1 MRFFLLPLMLIAGL
15 GLALSLLAHLFAL
28 TGSSDRFAALLSEDQ
43 MGQLMTGMTLGIFVV
58 WAPAVLI
65 AQRINNGNRL
75 KFSWK
80 KVLAGCPIWMSYTGY
95 GLFAYAIGN
104 FFLSISHEQ
113 MNDQQGLRAFS
124 GHWMMFYGLAFC
136 IFYSSWQR
144 PFLLRTKHCPAG
156 HEVAH
161 DDEFCSL
168 CGLPTAQSGQDPL

>member
-1 MRFFLLPLMLIAGL
+1 
-15 GLALSLLAHLFAL
+15 
-28 TGSSDRFAALLSEDQ
+28 
-43 MGQLMTGMTLGIFVV
+43 MTIGIFAV
-58 WAPAVLI
+58 WMPAVLI

-80 KVLAGCPIWMSYTGY
+80 KVLAGCPSWMSYTGY